1 MVGTGI
7 SNYQHQKL
15 WSNQYL
21 PSLHTFDVTNVVKLL
36 LISKLPIRTS
46 AGEKKR
52 QKTMA
57 KVINTIPITYF
68 YKPSAYL
75 FKL

>member
-21 PSLHTFDVTNVVKLL
+21 PSLHTFHVTNVVKLL

-46 AGEKKR
+46 AGEKK
-52 QKTMA
+52 KA
-57 KVINTIPITYF
+57 EDHGKSNKHYTYNI
-68 YKPSAYL
+68 L
-75 FKL
+75 L